1 TAENMKKLYQA
12 YQEIWDLINKKDSN
26 GLKAKTKIA
35 FSEYDKA
42 EGYKEGTW
50 YKTFGFDEWIYGES
64 VKEYKMRPINSNN
77 YEIYIDLKG
86 RIVQL
91 EDKGGYSPLIAEAP
105 NGEVQ
110 HYSPYFSL
118 IDNKIIITR

>member
-1 TAENMKKLYQA
+1 TPNYKGNKQAFQVKEGFLSNSNSYIVKRDFIIEGLPEWAWTKAEKFKPTAENMKKLYQA

-50 YKTFGFDEWIYGES
+50 YKTFG
-64 VKEYKMRPINSNN
+64 
-77 YEIYIDLKG
+77 
-86 RIVQL
+86 
-91 EDKGGYSPLIAEAP
+91 
-105 NGEVQ
+105 
-110 HYSPYFSL
+110 
-118 IDNKIIITR
+118 